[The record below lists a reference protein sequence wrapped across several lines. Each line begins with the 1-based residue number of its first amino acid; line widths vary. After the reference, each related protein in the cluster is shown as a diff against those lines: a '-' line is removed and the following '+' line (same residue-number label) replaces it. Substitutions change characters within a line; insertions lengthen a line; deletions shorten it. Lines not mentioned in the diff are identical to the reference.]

1 MADES
6 SSQSPACQRCAGA
19 SEYVG
24 RISMPPQMI
33 YRCKSCGHQ
42 MWVQNNFS
50 IRAPQAHQPQA
61 QQQQQQQPQP
71 KPDPE

>member
-6 SSQSPACQRCAGA
+6 SSLSPSCQHCAGA

-42 MWVQNNFS
+42 IWMQNNFA
-50 IRAPQAHQPQA
+50 IRAPQADQPQA
-61 QQQQQQQPQP
+61 QQQQQPQR
-71 KPDPE
+71 KPDQD

>member
-1 MADES
+1 MADLS
-6 SSQSPACQRCAGA
+6 SSEPPSCQRCAGE

-42 MWVQNNFS
+42 MWMQTYAPL
-50 IRAPQAHQPQA
+50 RAPRADQPHA
-61 QQQQQQQPQP
+61 QQQQQPQS
-71 KPDPE
+71 KPDPEN